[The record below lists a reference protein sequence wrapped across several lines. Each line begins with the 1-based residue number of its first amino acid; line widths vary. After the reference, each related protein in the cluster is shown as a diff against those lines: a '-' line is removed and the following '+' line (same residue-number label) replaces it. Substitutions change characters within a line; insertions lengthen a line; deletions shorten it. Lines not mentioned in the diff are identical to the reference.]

1 MADKSTIDSNIL
13 VYAFSSANDPRK
25 EIAKQILSKC
35 YIISLQAINE
45 TAYVLYKK
53 FDLTPDQLE
62 SIVQFMKKQFLITD
76 LTTGILDKTLKL
88 LKKNNFNFWDNMMIA
103 SALQNRRT
111 LLYSED
117 MNHNQIVEN
126 KLKIINPFTL
136 IKK

>member
-1 MADKSTIDSNIL
+1 
-13 VYAFSSANDPRK
+13 
-25 EIAKQILSKC
+25 
-35 YIISLQAINE
+35 
-45 TAYVLYKK
+45 
-53 FDLTPDQLE
+53 
-62 SIVQFMKKQFLITD
+62 MKKQFLITD